1 MLFRQIPDTR
11 RGADDLSQAAETGA
25 GPRAEPDPAAS
36 GEEGRRRGA
45 KTPPPLYDRST
56 YHQGVPPTSAAN
68 DPNAMQSRA
77 ARIIVGAILS
87 PFSDLDSPG
96 PEGKA

>member
-1 MLFRQIPDTR
+1 MLFRQIPKAR
-11 RGADDLSQAAETGA
+11 RGADDPSQAAETGVD
-25 GPRAEPDPAAS
+25 PRAEPDPAAS
-36 GEEGRRRGA
+36 GEEGRWRGA
-45 KTPPPLYDRST
+45 WTPPPLYDRST
-56 YHQGVPPTSAAN
+56 YHQGVPPTRAAN
-68 DPNAMQSRA
+68 AIDARQSRA